1 MENMILLEKY
11 CWKPILSK
19 SSFLTGCCA
28 LTRKAAKYHTAVCS
42 LLLVG
47 WGREWGGWREEIE
60 RVSWDKNNLLRW
72 KGKREITVIIIIKYI
87 FIKQVMHSAVAQYS
101 LTNAQSTKQKL
112 PTLANSPQIFQAFF
126 VWCNVLWN
134 IPLTTVDQLSWFL
147 VNTRKLRLGKFWF
160 FQLHSSWGIEPLLFV
175 TE

>member
-28 LTRKAAKYHTAVCS
+28 LTRKAAKYRTAVCS

-87 FIKQVMHSAVAQYS
+87 FIKQVMHSAVAHHL
-101 LTNAQSTKQKL
+101 LTNTQTDPEYQQPPWTTLYFNFQWNDMWYVSLVTLGQLSLFCPL
-112 PTLANSPQIFQAFF
+112 PACCALLAPRFQDNGRS
-126 VWCNVLWN
+126 WNVL
-134 IPLTTVDQLSWFL
+134 VS
-147 VNTRKLRLGKFWF
+147 
-160 FQLHSSWGIEPLLFV
+160 E
-175 TE
+175 